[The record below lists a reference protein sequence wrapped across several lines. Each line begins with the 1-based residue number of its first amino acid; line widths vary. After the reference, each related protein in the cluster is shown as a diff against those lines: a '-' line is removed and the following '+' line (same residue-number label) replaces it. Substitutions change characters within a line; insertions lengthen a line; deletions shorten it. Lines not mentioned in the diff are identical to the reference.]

1 MNIEQYISQL
11 LYRYACVTVP
21 NFGAFLTE
29 TTSATLQESTNT
41 FFPPKKLVSFNSYI
55 KNNDGLLANHIAQAE
70 KISYEEA
77 VHKIDLV
84 VNDWFTKLQNRDF
97 VILKNIGLLKFNVE
111 NNIVFEVF
119 EHTNYL
125 TDSFGL
131 STYVS
136 PTVKREVLKTVVSEE
151 IAQEVFEK
159 EVVTLQQPVTSSPLR
174 SFMKYAAVVTMILG
188 GGTLGYV
195 GYINQQE
202 QNETLLVQ
210 AEVQKEIE
218 AKIQEATFFISDP
231 APEFSETSIR
241 PFHLVAGSFR
251 SEENAQKAADE
262 LIAKGFSEARVMG
275 KNEHDLYPVFYGSFT
290 TYAEAQ
296 QQLTAIQAKDN
307 PEAWLLI
314 KNI

>member
-29 TTSATLQESTNT
+29 TTSATIQESTNT

-77 VHKIDLV
+77 VHKIDMV

-136 PTVKREVLKTVVSEE
+136 PTVKREVLKAVVKEE
-151 IAQEVFEK
+151 IVQEVFEK
-159 EVVTLQQPVTSSPLR
+159 EVITLEPVNKSPLR

-188 GGTLGYV
+188 GGALGYI

-210 AEVQKEIE
+210 AEVQKEIQ

-251 SEENAQKAADE
+251 SEENAQKAANE
-262 LIAKGFSEARVMG
+262 LIAKGFSEARVME

>member
-29 TTSATLQESTNT
+29 TISATIQESTNT
-41 FFPPKKLVSFNSYI
+41 FLPPKKAVSFNSYI
-55 KNNDGLLANHIAQAE
+55 KNNDGLLANHIALAE

-77 VHKIDLV
+77 VHKIDVV
-84 VNDWFTKLQNRDF
+84 VNEWFSKLQNRDF
-97 VILKNIGLLKFNVE
+97 VILKNIGLLKYNVE

-131 STYVS
+131 SSYVS
-136 PTVKREVLKTVVSEE
+136 PMVKREVLKTVVTDETVQEE
-151 IAQEVFEK
+151 LEK
-159 EVVTLQQPVTSSPLR
+159 EPVSFEPANRNPLR
-174 SFMKYAAVVTMILG
+174 SFAKYAAIVTIIMG

-202 QNETLLVQ
+202 QSETLIVQ
-210 AEVQKEIE
+210 AEVQKEVQ
-218 AKIQEATFFISDP
+218 AKIQEATFFISNP
-231 APEFSETSIR
+231 TPEVTENNIR

-251 SEENAQKAADE
+251 SEQNAQKAVDE
-262 LIAKGFSEARVMG
+262 LIEKGFADARIME
-275 KNEHDLYPVFYGSFT
+275 KNDQDLYPVFYGSFT

-296 QQLTAIQAKDN
+296 QELTQIQAKDN

-314 KNI
+314 KNM